1 MRVVFRTSKLRRAH
15 EDSSYATRLWG
26 EAVAGKYILR
36 MEVIYAA
43 ADFDVLR
50 RIKALRLHPL
60 DSPRDGQWAMDLTG
74 RWRLI
79 VIPSEDEEEL
89 TMWEVTNHY
98 GD

>member
-1 MRVVFRTSKLRRAH
+1 MRVAFLTSKLRRPY

-26 EAVAGKYILR
+26 EAVAHKYILR
-36 MEVIYAA
+36 TEVIYAA

-60 DSPRDGQWAMDLTG
+60 DPPRDGQWAMDLTG

-79 VIPSEDEEEL
+79 VIPLTDEDEV